1 MDYTVHGILQ
11 TRRLEWVAFP
21 FSRGSSQPMNQTRL
35 SCIAGGLFTT
45 ELAGKPKVSVK
56 FVGKIQGREG
66 TARKSQSPLE
76 LPRETLLRAAADGR
90 K

>member
-1 MDYTVHGILQ
+1 M
-11 TRRLEWVAFP
+11 EWVAYP

-45 ELAGKPKVSVK
+45 ELAEKPKVSVK
-56 FVGKIQGREG
+56 FMGKIQGREG
-66 TARKSQSPLE
+66 TARKSQALLE
-76 LPRETLLRAAADGR
+76 LPRETLLRAATDGR